1 MVDFPLPCLI
11 SGWQFHAA
19 AREQGGQGK
28 RQTDPIVSGD
38 QASPCCCDAAW
49 ACQKRGTR
57 SPSGE
62 IQHAF
67 CVEEFPFPIRRT
79 VEVQYTAQFRGAREI
94 SHREG
99 PIRENHHF

>member
-38 QASPCCCDAAW
+38 QAPCCCDAAW

-94 SHREG
+94 SHRES